1 VIKSKSDGVEVWDI
15 EEHTTLT
22 KMRNVV
28 RKKLSLALKHEPV
41 KCNYVKIALDIE
53 KKLWFE
59 HGVDKKRYA
68 QQYRDICFNLKDKK
82 NLDFKTRVLSGEI
95 EPKEIVYLR
104 AEDMASRSQTKA
116 RDEMKKWTLA
126 AQNLDLQMA
135 AAQKITED
143 YKCGKCGNTRCS
155 YFQMQTRGADEPMT
169 TFVTCIKCNNKWKD

>member
-1 VIKSKSDGVEVWDI
+1 
-15 EEHTTLT
+15 
-22 KMRNVV
+22 
-28 RKKLSLALKHEPV
+28 
-41 KCNYVKIALDIE
+41 
-53 KKLWFE
+53 
-59 HGVDKKRYA
+59 
-68 QQYRDICFNLKDKK
+68 
-82 NLDFKTRVLSGEI
+82 VLSGEI